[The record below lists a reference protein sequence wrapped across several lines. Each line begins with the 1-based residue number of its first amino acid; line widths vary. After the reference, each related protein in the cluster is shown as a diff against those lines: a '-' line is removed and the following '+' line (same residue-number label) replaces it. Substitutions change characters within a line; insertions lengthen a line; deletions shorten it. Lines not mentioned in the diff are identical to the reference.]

1 MKPAIDIGRMFRM
14 AVQKETAERGHRGRL
29 TEEVIED
36 TEAFKGFREN
46 SLALNRHNHQNIRL
60 PGRSPQVMF
69 EDQGGVSIREI
80 ASETILNRDGSPLGE
95 MGVMSLFGDG
105 NERVLAKEMQTSFV
119 AGRLREAGAETSAM
133 DFTMFQMLVGQLL
146 INSTLKGFENE
157 EFILSQAA
165 GIYPTEFITGEII
178 PGISTPLIKDTM
190 GQTPGQ
196 TGVVRNTLLH
206 KPGEEFKKASAA
218 ENYIRLPATEEHG
231 VIIGFDRTA
240 ILHDRTGLISSI
252 ASGLGEELG
261 AEKEMMGLDM
271 LIGVPNAQAPYMEK
285 YAWDDADVQID
296 PYQAGNTTLNNGSY
310 QLAGSTY
317 KNRPFPFV
325 NDVDYNPLNDWHAF
339 QRSDIFQ
346 SKLVNP
352 NNGRPIT
359 LGKFPTLFAP
369 YSTRFNIAKV
379 VEHHSQWMIT
389 QIPGLAPGT
398 TIEMGPNLIN
408 SQLGRVIPQ
417 VSKLLRQR
425 MVLSG
430 LYGDAAPVQVPSI
443 AGTTGSGVIADYV
456 WFYGDLKEAL
466 KFNQNWGIKT
476 IQAPENSEAAFS
488 QGINFRWRSDYKG
501 VWAWHNPRKIQRCNY
516 LNQGAILDFQPSQT

>member
-14 AVQKETAERGHRGRL
+14 SVQQEAAERGYRGRL
-29 TEEVIED
+29 SEETIEGM
-36 TEAFKGFREN
+36 ECFQGFREN
-46 SLALNRHNHQNIRL
+46 SLALNRNQHNNIRI
-60 PGRSPQVMF
+60 PGKSPQVLL
-69 EDQGGVSIREI
+69 EDVGGVSIREM
-80 ASETILNRDGSPLGE
+80 AEETILERDGRPIGKARCLE
-95 MGVMSLFGDG
+95 LFCDG
-105 NERVLAKEMQTSFV
+105 NERVLSAEMRNAYIS
-119 AGRLREAGAETSAM
+119 GRLREAGAETTAM

-165 GIYPTEFITGEII
+165 GVYPTEFITGEII
-178 PGISTPLIKDTM
+178 PGVSTPMVKDTM
-190 GQTPGQ
+190 GQTQGQ
-196 TGVVRNTLLH
+196 TGAVKNTLLH
-206 KPGEEFKKASAA
+206 KPGETFRQASAS

-231 VIIGFDRTA
+231 VIIGFDRSA
-240 ILHDRTGLISSI
+240 IFHDRTGLVANI
-252 ASGLGEELG
+252 ANSLGEELG
-261 AEKEMMGLDM
+261 AEKEMNGLDM
-271 LIGVPNAQAPYMEK
+271 LVGVSNPNAPYTEK
-285 YAWDDADVQID
+285 YAWDTADISLD
-296 PYQAGNTTLNNGSY
+296 PYQAGNTALNNGSG
-310 QLAGSTY
+310 QLAQTY
-317 KNRPFPFV
+317 PNRNFPFV
-325 NDVDYNPLNDWHAF
+325 NDVDNNPLNDWHAF

-425 MVLSG
+425 MVISG
-430 LYGDAAPVQVPSI
+430 LYGDAAPVTVASVP
-443 AGTTGSGVIADYV
+443 GTKGNGVLADYT

-466 KFNQNWGIKT
+466 KFDQNWGIKT